1 MDGSGAEKKIL
12 RYSRRGAPKVRA
24 HLVSFVSTLFEI
36 DISEEICG
44 RFGSVRWI
52 NVCIS
57 TLLGFRSDDGV
68 SASLFG
74 GFRFLMKPEAQQ
86 TEKRHMMSV
95 MSCGDVQRF
104 ERQG

>member
-1 MDGSGAEKKIL
+1 MVTRRKKKI
-12 RYSRRGAPKVRA
+12 RGIEAGRAEEVRA

-52 NVCIS
+52 SVCIS